1 MADLDDIVKILLPKK
16 VRKRLKKNKKKFAKE
31 FVSLVLGWFRNLFSG
46 SGSKKSAKSAATSA
60 SAPTNQQQPPGK
72 VKNHP
77 LQSQLERA
85 EEYAVAIRQQA
96 AQANTEMS
104 RDRLHNLAL
113 HIADWQQKLQRLAN
127 QVILYEQ
134 DSLLQRDLKEVPR
147 AIKDLEKR
155 AAAEENEQVR
165 AAVERT
171 LEQRRRQWASLEKL
185 QNTMRLAE
193 VKIEST
199 VSMLGTIYS
208 QTQIGSSRGQVADY
222 RHLLAEV
229 DEETM
234 ALQDYLEALE
244 EVKYGRPSLAY

>member
-1 MADLDDIVKILLPKK
+1 VDYLSEWDP
-16 VRKRLKKNKKKFAKE
+16 
-31 FVSLVLGWFRNLFSG
+31 
-46 SGSKKSAKSAATSA
+46 
-60 SAPTNQQQPPGK
+60 
-72 VKNHP
+72 
-77 LQSQLERA
+77 
-85 EEYAVAIRQQA
+85 
-96 AQANTEMS
+96 
-104 RDRLHNLAL
+104 
-113 HIADWQQKLQRLAN
+113 
-127 QVILYEQ
+127 
-134 DSLLQRDLKEVPR
+134 PR
-147 AIKDLEKR
+147 AG
-155 AAAEENEQVR
+155 
-165 AAVERT
+165 
-171 LEQRRRQWASLEKL
+171 WASLEKL